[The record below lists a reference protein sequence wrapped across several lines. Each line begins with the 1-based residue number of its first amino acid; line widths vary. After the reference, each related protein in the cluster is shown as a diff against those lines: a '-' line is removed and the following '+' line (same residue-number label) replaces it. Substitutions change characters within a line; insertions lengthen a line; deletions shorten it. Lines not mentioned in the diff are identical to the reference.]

1 MPGYYVLS
9 KNASNLFH
17 FVLKADNHEI
27 ILTSETY
34 NSKSGAE
41 NGIKSCQENSPN
53 ESRYKRETSK
63 ASQPYFNLTATNG
76 QIIGTSQMYQTVSG
90 RDNGIASC
98 KVNGPT
104 KVIKD
109 LTNS

>member
-1 MPGYYVLS
+1 MPGYYVIG

-17 FVLKADNHEI
+17 FVLKADNNEV

-34 NSKSGAE
+34 ISKGGAE
-41 NGIKSCQENSPN
+41 SGIKSCQENSPSD
-53 ESRYKRETSK
+53 SRYKKEVSR

-76 QIIGTSQMYQTVSG
+76 QIIGTSQMYQSTSG
-90 RDNGIASC
+90 RDNGITSC

-109 LTNS
+109 LTAS